1 MLIFF
6 HDIHVTEANTSTVR
20 SHFMKEAIPI
30 LYNIETLEESAEFG
44 NKRDFLTN
52 SLILPIL
59 SQVVALRPFQL
70 K

>member
-1 MLIFF
+1 
-6 HDIHVTEANTSTVR
+6 
-20 SHFMKEAIPI
+20 MKEAIPI
-30 LYNIETLEESAEFG
+30 LYNIETLEESAEFE

-59 SQVVALRPFQL
+59 SQVVALRPFKL